1 MLDDVK
7 MVIKELQKEV
17 MNVQLKLKEIETQK
31 NITVKDTDD
40 LKKEINTIKTLI
52 GQAESKLD
60 EKIQNLSRFLFGASV
75 TFVFSLI
82 GAILA
87 FIFKKLG

>member
-1 MLDDVK
+1 VLDDVK
-7 MVIKELQKEV
+7 VVIKELNKEV
-17 MNVQLKLKEIETQK
+17 ISIQIKLKEIETQK
-31 NITVKDTDD
+31 TITVKDVDD
-40 LKKEINTIKTLI
+40 VKKEINNIKNLI

-60 EKIQNLSRFLFGASV
+60 EKVQNLSRFLFGASV

>member
-1 MLDDVK
+1 MMEDVK
-7 MVIKELQKEV
+7 SVLKELNKEIV
-17 MNVQLKLKEIETQK
+17 NIQLKVREIETRSGLGS
-31 NITVKDTDD
+31 KDLDD
-40 LKKEINTIKTLI
+40 LKKEMQSIKTLV

-60 EKIQNLSRFLFGASV
+60 EKVQNLSRFLFGSAV

-87 FIFKKLG
+87 FIFKKIG